1 MENADLSEMLTDP
14 EILAVNIDPP
24 PLFQK
29 GHPAGC
35 INIPLTRVGWIED
48 LKAYMKGKKNGIII
62 LSKHRISGETALKL
76 AKENHVDVKCLICG
90 AYEDMESR
98 GVRLIKIPTISSEDL
113 RKDLH
118 RYTVIDVREHIE
130 LVSGYIPGATHIPL
144 SKIKKGQFTLEKGK
158 KYATVCAHGVRSRIA
173 ANALIERGYD
183 ATTVTGGM
191 AIWLINDFE
200 VDYP

>member
-1 MENADLSEMLTDP
+1 MENTDLSELLKDP
-14 EILAVNIDPP
+14 EILVVNIDPA

-35 INIPLTRVGWIED
+35 INIPLTRIGWIED
-48 LKAYMKGKKNGIII
+48 LKVSMRGKKNGIII
-62 LSKHRISGETALKL
+62 LSKHRISGEAALKL
-76 AKENHVDVKCLICG
+76 AVENHVDVKCLICG
-90 AYEDMESR
+90 ECEDLERR
-98 GVRLIKIPTISSEDL
+98 GVRLIKIHAISAEEL

-118 RYTVIDVREHIE
+118 QYTVIDVREHIE

-144 SKIKKGQFTLEKGK
+144 RKIKEGKFTLEKGK
-158 KYATVCAHGVRSRIA
+158 KYATICAHGVRSRIA
-173 ANALIERGYD
+173 ANALTERGYD

-191 AIWLINDFE
+191 AIWLTRDFE